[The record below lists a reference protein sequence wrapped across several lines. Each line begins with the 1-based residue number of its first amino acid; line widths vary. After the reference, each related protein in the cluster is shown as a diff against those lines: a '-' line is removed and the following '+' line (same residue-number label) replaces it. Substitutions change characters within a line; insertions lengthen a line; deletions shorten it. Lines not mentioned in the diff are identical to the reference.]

1 MLRTSIQLL
10 IAAFSLSTL
19 SGCVTTS
26 MVKKPEVN
34 SVKTIAV
41 VSVYSN
47 TGVKNTSGES
57 ETSKISGMA
66 GMVGLTGNNSKAGD
80 STAGKLLDFGG
91 TRLVEHAKGEL
102 ERELAR
108 VKGWKVVDATQF
120 VDKESYQT
128 FATKMDDTIREEQGV
143 MRKISGPA
151 FVTVPRMAAMP
162 YGLKADERAKVLKQL
177 ASDLGVDAVA
187 VLKLEMAYSP
197 STSIGGNGTAA
208 AAISSNLEIVN
219 KEGGTAVL
227 GSLSQIRSAD
237 TVGMMGGSIIF
248 SEKTEKI
255 FKQAISKTAEIY
267 TDKINKDI

>member
-1 MLRTSIQLL
+1 MLRTTMPAI
-10 IAAFSLSTL
+10 IASLSLSAL

-26 MVKKPEVN
+26 MVKKPEVD

-41 VSVYSN
+41 VAVYSN
-47 TGVKNTSGES
+47 TGVKNTDGES
-57 ETSKISGMA
+57 ETSKIAGMA
-66 GMVGLTGNNSKAGD
+66 NMVGLTGNNSKAGD
-80 STAGKLLDFGG
+80 SVAGKLLDFGG
-91 TRLVEHAKGEL
+91 TRLVEHAKQEL

-108 VKGWKVVDATQF
+108 VKGWKVIDASQF
-120 VDKESYQT
+120 VDKDVYQK
-128 FATKMDDTIREEQGV
+128 FATKMDDTVREEQGV
-143 MRKISGPA
+143 MRKVSGPA

-162 YGLKADERAKVLKQL
+162 YGLKADARSKVLKQL
-177 ASDLGVDAVA
+177 ATDLGVDAVA
-187 VLKLEMAYSP
+187 ILKLDMAYSP

-227 GSLSQIRSAD
+227 GSLNEIRSAD
-237 TVGMMGGSIIF
+237 TVGMMAGSIIF

-255 FKQAISKTAEIY
+255 FKQAISRTAEIY